1 MRLEPLEGISTEEKD
16 AKPTVA
22 LSLVGQSGL
31 PVLIIAGGKGSGG
44 NAAVSGEENKELEL
58 MALPR
63 SNEQQREDAQVTVSE
78 EESPTC

>member
-1 MRLEPLEGISTEEKD
+1 MRLEPLEGIGMEEED

-22 LSLVGQSGL
+22 LSLAGKSGL

-44 NAAVSGEENKELEL
+44 NNNAAASGEERDKELEL

-63 SNEQQREDAQVTVSE
+63 SAEQQQEDALVTVRAK
-78 EESPTC
+78 